1 MKTFVLRWISNTLA
15 LCLTALIL
23 PGIWFREGQ
32 GYTAILAALVL
43 GLLNAFVR
51 PVLLFLTL
59 PLNILTLGL
68 FTILLN
74 AAIFFSLGYIVPPLM
89 IRNYPW
95 AILGS
100 LIFSA
105 LTTLLSWLLH
115 ERPEIK
121 GRFHLWR
128 Y

>member
-1 MKTFVLRWISNTLA
+1 MKQFFIRWLSNVI
-15 LCLTALIL
+15 ALIATVQLL
-23 PGIWFREGQ
+23 PGLSARDWHAYWLG
-32 GYTAILAALVL
+32 ALVL

-74 AAIFFSLGYIVPPLM
+74 AAIFFAVGYIIPPL
-89 IRNYPW
+89 IIKNYPW
-95 AILGS
+95 AIAGS
-100 LIFSA
+100 LLFSA
-105 LTTLLSWLLH
+105 FSTLLSWLLH
-115 ERPEIK
+115 ERREFK
-121 GRFHLWR
+121 VRFHLWR

>member
-1 MKTFVLRWISNTLA
+1 MQR
-15 LCLTALIL
+15 
-23 PGIWFREGQ
+23 P
-32 GYTAILAALVL
+32 ALVL

-74 AAIFFSLGYIVPPLM
+74 AAIFFSAGYIIQGFM
-89 IRNYPW
+89 IKNYSW
-95 AILGS
+95 AIAGS
-100 LIFSA
+100 LLFSA
-105 LTTLLSWLLH
+105 FSTILSWIFH

-121 GRFHLWR
+121 APFHLWR

>member
-1 MKTFVLRWISNTLA
+1 VNTLA
-15 LCLTALIL
+15 LIAVAFVF
-23 PGIWFREGQ
+23 PHGIWFRTWHS
-32 GYTAILAALVL
+32 YATAALVL
-43 GLLNAFVR
+43 GLMNAFVR

-74 AAIFFSLGYIVPPLM
+74 AAIFFSAGYIIQGFM
-89 IRNYPW
+89 IKNYSW
-95 AILGS
+95 AIAGS
-100 LIFSA
+100 LLFSA
-105 LTTLLSWLLH
+105 ISTILSWLFH

-121 GRFHLWR
+121 ARFHLWR

>member
-1 MKTFVLRWISNTLA
+1 MA
-15 LCLTALIL
+15 LMLTAHLL
-23 PGIWFREGQ
+23 PGIWAKSWQ
-32 GYTAILAALVL
+32 TYLLAALVL

-59 PLNILTLGL
+59 PLNIITLGL

-74 AAIFFSLGYIVPPLM
+74 AAIFFSVGYIVQDWM
-89 IRNYPW
+89 IRNYTW

-100 LIFSA
+100 LLFSVFS
-105 LTTLLSWLLH
+105 TILSWLFH
-115 ERPEIK
+115 ERRPINV
-121 GRFHLWR
+121 RFHLWR

>member
-1 MKTFVLRWISNTLA
+1 MCALA
-15 LCLTALIL
+15 ATARLL
-23 PGIWFREGQ
+23 PGIWFRSWHACL
-32 GYTAILAALVL
+32 TASLVL

-74 AAIFFSLGYIVPPLM
+74 GAIFFSAGYIIQGFM
-89 IRNYPW
+89 IRNYSW

-100 LIFSA
+100 LLFSA
-105 LTTLLSWLLH
+105 FSTVLSWLFH
-115 ERPEIK
+115 ERHEFS

>member
-1 MKTFVLRWISNTLA
+1 MIAAW
-15 LCLTALIL
+15 IL
-23 PGIWFREGQ
+23 PGVWLKGWHN
-32 GYTAILAALVL
+32 AILAALVL

-59 PLNILTLGL
+59 PLNIITLGI
-68 FTILLN
+68 FTIFLN
-74 AAIFFSLGYIVPPLM
+74 AAIFFSVGYIIPGLM
-89 IRNYPW
+89 IKGYGW

-105 LTTLLSWLLH
+105 FSTLLSWLLH
-115 ERPEIK
+115 ERRDINV
-121 GRFHLWR
+121 GFHLWR

>member
-1 MKTFVLRWISNTLA
+1 MKTFLLRWLVNTLA
-15 LCLTALIL
+15 LAATACLL
-23 PGIWFREGQ
+23 PGVWFRNWHSYLTG
-32 GYTAILAALVL
+32 ALVL

-74 AAIFFSLGYIVPPLM
+74 GAIFFSAGYIIPGFM
-89 IRNYPW
+89 IRNYSW

-100 LIFSA
+100 LLFSA
-105 LTTLLSWLLH
+105 FSTVLSWIFH
-115 ERPEIK
+115 ERRQFNV
-121 GRFHLWR
+121 RFHLWR

>member
-1 MKTFVLRWISNTLA
+1 MKTFILRWVSNTLA
-15 LCLTALIL
+15 LVVVGYLLHE
-23 PGIWFREGQ
+23 GIWFRTWHS
-32 GYTAILAALVL
+32 YLTAALVL

-59 PLNILTLGL
+59 PLNIITLGL

-74 AAIFFSLGYIVPPLM
+74 AAIFFSAGYIIQGFM

-95 AILGS
+95 AIAGS
-100 LIFSA
+100 LVFSA
-105 LTTLLSWLLH
+105 ISTILSWIFH

-121 GRFHLWR
+121 GGFHLWR
-128 Y
+128 F